1 MIVVINNKKELVQED
16 IGDKIEKQVEECL
29 DKIDKAITG
38 YHLAVRY
45 LALKRILND
54 ETSIMNR
61 EYQWVDHIPEPLE
74 HDNMVI

>member
-1 MIVVINNKKELVQED
+1 MNNKKEPKEELGEQ
-16 IGDKIEKQVEECL
+16 IEKQVEECL

-61 EYQWVDHIPEPLE
+61 EYQWIDHWIPPPLSN
-74 HDNMVI
+74 DNMIR